1 MAETHLYAVALLA
14 VRLDPRLEWAMN
26 VTDDRGSI
34 TSTGRF
40 SDEASTFSDEASTW
54 NTDFTLEATSK
65 FATSEEE
72 AKEFCLRLFRER
84 YPEAEG
90 WTTHVANTQM
100 IDLVAFVKQA
110 MDDLRDQRY
119 AKWRG
124 GASGADDDAEPEM

>member
-1 MAETHLYAVALLA
+1 MNEKHLYAVALLA
-14 VRLDPRLEWAMN
+14 MRLDPGLEWAMN

-40 SDEASTFSDEASTW
+40 SDEEVSTCG
-54 NTDFTLEATSK
+54 TDFTLEATSK

-84 YPEAEG
+84 YPKTEG
-90 WTTHVANTQM
+90 WITHVANTQM

-110 MDDLRDQRY
+110 VDDLRDQRY
-119 AKWRG
+119 AQWSG
-124 GASGADDDAEPEM
+124 GASGAEGDAEGVM